1 MRKTAVLLV
10 AGLCVMANVA
20 RADTDHAPGAK
31 QYDVILA
38 DLKGGHTEI
47 DYAALREA
55 YANSAHYDPYG
66 EPPGRSAMIAA
77 SKAHDCGALLDA
89 ANRVLN
95 DDFTDIEA
103 HVLSADCAA
112 ERGDASSAKF
122 HHDVAMGLIRS
133 IARSGDGTTAT
144 SPYVVMAVKEEYA
157 FLYSQ
162 GYKVTMQ
169 ALVKCGT
176 GQCDAMSV
184 EDHDGKKATI
194 FFDVSRPFVWL
205 TKQFG
210 AKGGK

>member
-1 MRKTAVLLV
+1 MRSTAFLV
-10 AGLCVMANVA
+10 IAGLCAVANVA
-20 RADTDHAPGAK
+20 RADTDPPPDDASYKAL
-31 QYDVILA
+31 LA
-38 DLKGGHTEI
+38 ELKGGQTNI
-47 DYAALREA
+47 DYAVFREA

-66 EPPGRSAMIAA
+66 EPPGRNAMLAA

-103 HVLSADCAA
+103 HILAA
-112 ERGDASSAKF
+112 NCGEERGDKSSAKF

-144 SPYVVMAVKEEYA
+144 SPYIVMAVKEEYA

-162 GYKVTMQ
+162 GYHVTTQ

-176 GQCDAMSV
+176 GECDAMSV
-184 EDHDGKKATI
+184 EDHGGKKTTF
-194 FFDVSRPFVWL
+194 FFDVSRPMVWL

-210 AKGGK
+210 TKK